1 MSLPG
6 EEEAAINFQVERL
19 NIGGGMNLETGI
31 FTTPVSGSY
40 YFAFSATKGRSTDYG
55 SEAKLYLNGKSV
67 AKSFA
72 TAQPLATMSLHST
85 LELKSG
91 DKVSLKKG
99 PGDAINDDSDSSTH
113 FTGWLIE
120 EGIN

>member
-31 FTTPVSGSY
+31 FTAPVSGTY
-40 YFAFSATKGRSTDYG
+40 YFAFSAVKGRSTDSG

-67 AKSFA
+67 AKSYA

-91 DKVSLKKG
+91 DKVSLRKG
-99 PGDAINDDSDSSTH
+99 PGDEIDDSPDSSTQ

-120 EGIN
+120 EGFN